1 MNNSQSCILKAL
13 YSSLFLIILI
23 WVLLRWNIWLHAF
36 LGLFYRSKPSLTIAP
51 KFWGNNWK
59 TINVN
64 QWSIWEKKKH
74 STVMVQLQQNQWET
88 TKGNGA
94 PEKNITIPSFGKSNH
109 RRSLSN
115 GNCDVE
121 AFRSYGVKELK
132 CFSSCLVQWSWQRP
146 CCIRCM
152 GKSILR
158 CSNYMNDMQWHLSS
172 SSSAQHQTLRSWSM
186 MWEVFAW

>member
-1 MNNSQSCILKAL
+1 MRHELSLPPFPFPFAFDQWKNSVTDEEESYRRLRDL
-13 YSSLFLIILI
+13 VHVTLITCR
-23 WVLLRWNIWLHAF
+23 VFSMVN
-36 LGLFYRSKPSLTIAP
+36 LG
-51 KFWGNNWK
+51 
-59 TINVN
+59 
-64 QWSIWEKKKH
+64 EKKTFYGDGPVAAKPMRNH
-74 STVMVQLQQNQWET
+74 QRQWCS
-88 TKGNGA
+88 G
-94 PEKNITIPSFGKSNH
+94 KNITIPSFGKSNH

-158 CSNYMNDMQWHLSS
+158 CSNYMNDMQCRHLSS
-172 SSSAQHQTLRSWSM
+172 SSSAQHQTFRIWSM
-186 MWEVFAW
+186 MWKVFAW

>member
-1 MNNSQSCILKAL
+1 MRQKLSLPRFPFPFAFDQWKKSVTGEGESYRRLRDLVHVTLITCRVFVNGQSG
-13 YSSLFLIILI
+13 
-23 WVLLRWNIWLHAF
+23 R
-36 LGLFYRSKPSLTIAP
+36 
-51 KFWGNNWK
+51 
-59 TINVN
+59 
-64 QWSIWEKKKH
+64 KKKH